1 MSQSL
6 PFDQVLSHLQSM
18 APSALRFTRGIEK
31 EGLRVNGDAQINQSE
46 HPLALGSALTH
57 SHITTD
63 YSEALLEFITPVKD
77 NAEDVLAFLD
87 EVQRFS
93 YQHLDGQ
100 MIWPASMP
108 GVIRDELD
116 VPIAAYGSSNVGTL
130 KHVYRHGLWHRYGRK
145 MQCIAGLHYNFS
157 VSDELWQA
165 MAQWQGESLD
175 KDFVSQGYFG
185 LIRNFRRYAW
195 LLLYL
200 FGASPALDASF
211 LESDDHGLEKW
222 DDETFYGPYATSLRM
237 SGLGYQNNAQ
247 DDLFVCFNG
256 LPTYTQTLKSA
267 MQHSM
272 PQYEAIGVEEN
283 GVYKQLNTNLLQIEN
298 EYYSDIR
305 PKRNSK
311 NGEKPLTALNEHGV
325 EYIEVRCLDLNPFEA
340 LGVNADQIHFMDL
353 FLAYCLLSPSPKLSD
368 SECNEVSENHKR
380 VVMEGRDPAFALCR
394 HGERVSLKQW
404 GRELLEAMLQ
414 LAKLLDEKNNS
425 ENMQQA
431 LASMQARIE
440 DVSLTPS
447 AQVLATMK
455 AKQSSFK
462 DFALAQAKQVAKHF
476 EQPLDEQHAQYW
488 LNLAHQS
495 IDQQHQIEAADSTD
509 FSQYL
514 AEYLVKA

>member
-6 PFDQVLSHLQSM
+6 PFDQVLSHLQFM
-18 APSALRFTRGIEK
+18 APSALRFSRGIEK

-46 HPLALGSALTH
+46 HPVALGRALTH
-57 SHITTD
+57 PHITTD

-93 YQHLDGQ
+93 FQHLDGQ

-165 MAQWQGESLD
+165 IAQWQGESLD

-211 LESDDHGLEKW
+211 LENDDHGLEKW

-256 LPTYTQTLKSA
+256 LPTYTHTLKSA
-267 MQHSM
+267 MHHSI
-272 PQYEAIGVEEN
+272 PDYEAIGVEEK

-340 LGVNADQIHFMDL
+340 LGVNAEQIHFMDL

-380 VVMEGRDPAFALCR
+380 VVIQGRDPKFTLCR

-404 GRELLEAMLQ
+404 GRELLESMLP
-414 LAKLLDEKNNS
+414 LAKLLDEKS
-425 ENMQQA
+425 HSHNMQQA
-431 LASMQARIE
+431 LATMQARVE

-447 AQVLATMK
+447 AQVLAAMK
-455 AKQSSFK
+455 EQQVSFK
-462 DFALAQAKQVAKHF
+462 DFALTQAQQVAKYF
-476 EQPLDEQHAQYW
+476 AQPLDEQHTQYW
-488 LNLAHQS
+488 MNLVHQS
-495 IDQQHQIEAADSTD
+495 IDQQHQIEAGDSTD
-509 FSQYL
+509 FTQYL
-514 AEYLVKA
+514 ADYLVKA